1 MSNSNAGMGFGGLG
15 QGNFGSP
22 PPEMLPSGYYLNL
35 LTSQY
40 KTKPK
45 LQAWMRVVL
54 NVFQDINLCLASF
67 VTAFNINY
75 AVGDQLD
82 LLGVIVGVNRTI
94 RFQPSNSV
102 SPVLDDSTYRILL
115 LAKMYQ
121 NHWNGRI
128 NSLYSIW
135 QTLFPGGKFVIH
147 DNQNMSATIFLTG
160 TFTSVLRDLIAGY
173 ALNGATS
180 GTIHN
185 GYIIPKPEAVRYNFE
200 FGQLPAFGLGEDN
213 EYVSGFNKGYWE

>member
-1 MSNSNAGMGFGGLG
+1 M
-15 QGNFGSP
+15 Q
-22 PPEMLPSGYYLNL
+22 
-35 LTSQY
+35 
-40 KTKPK
+40 
-45 LQAWMRVVL
+45 VVL

-75 AVGDQLD
+75 AVGAQLD

-94 RFQPSNSV
+94 GFQPSNSV
-102 SPVLDDSTYRILL
+102 SPVLDDSTYRVLL

-135 QTLFPGGKFVIH
+135 KILFPGGELIIH
-147 DNQNMSATIFLTG
+147 DNQNMTATIFLTG
-160 TFTSVLRDLIAGY
+160 TFTSILRDLIAGY

-180 GTIHN
+180 GTIKN
-185 GYIIPKPEAVRYNFE
+185 GYIIPKPETVQYDFE

-213 EYVSGFNKGYWE
+213 EYVSGFGKGYWE